1 VTMQGAW
8 AYPELGA
15 PGLEMGEA
23 VEDGGDQAGADKEDR
38 DVGVS
43 GGRLKAALSA
53 RVWFRKQRVR
63 RLG

>member
-1 VTMQGAW
+1 
-8 AYPELGA
+8 
-15 PGLEMGEA
+15 MGEA
-23 VEDGGDQAGADKEDR
+23 VEDVGDQAGADKEDR